1 MGSKKVD
8 LLGFGFTL
16 TAYRHSDSLAKS
28 IATTANYWPTA
39 LKAYLKIRTRLF
51 PIMMFLVATLLVACA
66 VTPPVQEMSNAR
78 QTIAAAHEVRAEVFA
93 PQHMAEAERLMS
105 QATAAL
111 ESGDYLAAK
120 DYAVAAQKQ
129 AIKARQQAISKQN
142 N

>member
-1 MGSKKVD
+1 M
-8 LLGFGFTL
+8 T
-16 TAYRHSDSLAKS
+16 
-28 IATTANYWPTA
+28 
-39 LKAYLKIRTRLF
+39 
-51 PIMMFLVATLLVACA
+51 FLVATILVACA

-93 PQHMAEAERLMS
+93 QQHMAEAERLMS

-111 ESGDYLAAK
+111 ESGDYVAAK

>member
-1 MGSKKVD
+1 M
-8 LLGFGFTL
+8 T
-16 TAYRHSDSLAKS
+16 
-28 IATTANYWPTA
+28 
-39 LKAYLKIRTRLF
+39 
-51 PIMMFLVATLLVACA
+51 FLVATILVACA

-78 QTIAAAHEVRAEVFA
+78 QTIAAAHEVKAEVFA